1 MNVGFCKRIAYAV
14 GKCFFWKGNQI
25 KMDQFILWGTVVNVL
40 TVVCGSVIG
49 LLIKRFLTGN
59 RRSKTVEALS
69 DCIFKG
75 LGLCVLGIGITGTIK
90 AAVNDQI
97 LEALGSAEQI
107 ASGES
112 VALTAPLAGERPL
125 IIIFSVVI
133 GVILGHFLRLDDG
146 LNRLGDRV
154 EALAKN
160 RFGNVAQGFVS
171 ASLLFCVGSMTIVG
185 SLNSGLLGDHTMLY
199 TKAMLDLVS
208 SIILSMTLGIGILFS
223 AGFVFTFQGGIT
235 LLAQWIAPFL
245 TAEVITCMTGVGSIL
260 IIGLALNVLGI
271 TKIKVM
277 NYVPAILMPAFL
289 IPLADWIVGLL

>member
-1 MNVGFCKRIAYAV
+1 
-14 GKCFFWKGNQI
+14 
-25 KMDQFILWGTVVNVL
+25 MDQFILWGTLVNVF
-40 TVVCGSVIG
+40 TVLCGSTIG
-49 LLIKRFLTGN
+49 LLIRRFVIGS
-59 RRSKTVEALS
+59 RKSKTVDTLS

-97 LEALGSAEQI
+97 LAALESAELI
-107 ASGES
+107 ATGQ
-112 VALTAPLAGERPL
+112 AIHLTSPLAGERPL
-125 IIIFSVVI
+125 IMILSVVI
-133 GVILGHFLRLDDG
+133 GAVLGHFLCLDQG
-146 LNRLGDRV
+146 LNLLGERV
-154 EALAKN
+154 EELAKK

-199 TKAMLDLVS
+199 TKAMLDFVS
-208 SIILSMTLGIGILFS
+208 STVLSMTLGIGVLFS
-223 AGFVFTFQGGIT
+223 ASFVFVFQGSIT

-260 IIGLALNVLGI
+260 IIGLALNILGV

-277 NYVPAILMPAFL
+277 NYVPAIILPAFL
-289 IPLADWIVGLL
+289 IPLADWIGSLL

>member
-1 MNVGFCKRIAYAV
+1 
-14 GKCFFWKGNQI
+14 
-25 KMDQFILWGTVVNVL
+25 MDHFILWGTVVNVF
-40 TVVCGSVIG
+40 TVVCGSLIG
-49 LLIKRFLTGN
+49 LLIRRFLTGKRN
-59 RRSKTVEALS
+59 GKTVEILS
-69 DCIFKG
+69 DGIFQG

-97 LEALGSAEQI
+97 LSALGNAQSLET
-107 ASGES
+107 GEG

-125 IIIFSVVI
+125 IMILSVVI
-133 GVILGHFLRLDDG
+133 GVIIGHLLCLDHG
-146 LNRLGDRV
+146 LNVLGERM
-154 EALAKN
+154 EQLAKN

-199 TKAMLDLVS
+199 TKAMLDFVS
-208 SIILSMTLGIGILFS
+208 STVLSMTLGIGVLLS
-223 AGFVFTFQGGIT
+223 AAFVFVFQGSIT

-245 TAEVITCMTGVGSIL
+245 TTEVITCMTGVGSIL

-277 NYVPAILMPAFL
+277 NYVPAIILPAFL
-289 IPLADWIVGLL
+289 VPLADWIGGLL